1 MADTGTPSTM
11 EVVLVERARAGD
23 RQAFG
28 ELYDRYAA
36 LTYRHIS
43 CMVSDRQITEDLTAQ
58 TFLQALQAIDRYEE
72 RGIPF
77 QVWLLRIAR
86 NLAINHW
93 RAERNNNSPRYHGSE
108 PATSLPSPELFCEA
122 KLGEGEVW
130 RAVRHLRGDQRQV
143 IILRFVDGL
152 SYPNVAQVLGK
163 SIGAVRVIQYRAL
176 SALRRAMEDGDL
188 GHTRLGSRRLSRSA

>member
-1 MADTGTPSTM
+1 MADTGNPWTG
-11 EVVLVERARAGD
+11 EHILVERARAGD

-36 LTYRHIS
+36 LAYRHVY
-43 CMVSDRQITEDLTAQ
+43 CVVGDRQGAEDLTAQ

-77 QVWLLRIAR
+77 RVWLLRIAR

-93 RAERNNNSPRYHGSE
+93 RSRRNHSSGNNGSE
-108 PATSLPSPELFCEA
+108 NGGPSPSPELLCEA
-122 KLGEGEVW
+122 KQLGEEVW
-130 RAVRHLRGDQRQV
+130 RAVGDLRGDQRQV

-152 SYPNVAQVLGK
+152 SYADVAQVLGK

-176 SALRRAMEDGDL
+176 SALRGALEDGNL
-188 GHTRLGSRRLSRSA
+188 GHTRLGSGRLSRSA

>member
-1 MADTGTPSTM
+1 MADTGVPSAA
-11 EVVLVERARAGD
+11 ENILVERARAGD

-36 LTYRHIS
+36 LTYRHIH
-43 CMVSDRQITEDLTAQ
+43 CMVSDRQGAEDLTAQ
-58 TFLQALQAIDRYEE
+58 TFLHALQAIGRYEE

-93 RAERNNNSPRYHGSE
+93 RFHRNHPCGNHGSE
-108 PATSLPSPELFCEA
+108 EGRSMLSPESFCEA
-122 KLGEGEVW
+122 KLLEDEVW
-130 RAVRHLRGDQRQV
+130 AAVQQLKGDQRQV
-143 IILRFVDGL
+143 IILRFLDGL
-152 SYPNVAQVLGK
+152 SYADVAQVLGK

-176 SALRRAMEDGDL
+176 SALRRALEDGDL
-188 GHTRLGSRRLSRSA
+188 GHTRFGSGRLSRSA

>member
-11 EVVLVERARAGD
+11 EAVLVERARAGD

-36 LTYRHIS
+36 LTYRHIH
-43 CMVSDRQITEDLTAQ
+43 CLVGDRQTTEDLTAQ

-72 RGIPF
+72 RGMPF

-93 RAERNNNSPRYHGSE
+93 RFRRSHSPGNNGAERGNCM
-108 PATSLPSPELFCEA
+108 PSPESLCEA
-122 KLGEGEVW
+122 KLLEEEVW
-130 RAVRHLRGDQRQV
+130 GAVRHLRGDQRQV

-152 SYPNVAQVLGK
+152 SYPDVAQVLGK
-163 SIGAVRVIQYRAL
+163 STGAVRVIQYRAL
-176 SALRRAMEDGDL
+176 SALRRALEDGDL
-188 GHTRLGSRRLSRSA
+188 GRTRFGSGRLSRSA

>member
-1 MADTGTPSTM
+1 MADTGTPSTV

-36 LTYRHIS
+36 LTYRHIH
-43 CMVSDRQITEDLTAQ
+43 CLVGDRQTTEDLTAQ

-93 RAERNNNSPRYHGSE
+93 RIRRNHSNGDNGLEREDS
-108 PATSLPSPELFCEA
+108 TPSPESLCEA
-122 KLGEGEVW
+122 KLLEEEVW
-130 RAVRHLRGDQRQV
+130 GAVRRLRGDQRQV

-152 SYPNVAQVLGK
+152 SYSDVAQVLGK

-176 SALRRAMEDGDL
+176 SALRRVLEDGNL
-188 GHTRLGSRRLSRSA
+188 GHTHLGSGRLSRSA

>member
-1 MADTGTPSTM
+1 MADTGTPSTG

-36 LTYRHIS
+36 LTYRHIH
-43 CMVSDRQITEDLTAQ
+43 CLVGDRQTTEDLTAQ

-93 RAERNNNSPRYHGSE
+93 RVRRNHSPGNNGSGLE
-108 PATSLPSPELFCEA
+108 QGNPTPSPESLCEA
-122 KLGEGEVW
+122 KLMEEEVW
-130 RAVRHLRGDQRQV
+130 GAVRHLRGDQRQV

-152 SYPNVAQVLGK
+152 SYPEVAQVLGK
-163 SIGAVRVIQYRAL
+163 NIGAVRVIQYRAL
-176 SALRRAMEDGDL
+176 SALRRALEDGNL
-188 GHTRLGSRRLSRSA
+188 GHNSVSAGRLS